1 MLHLMKYRLKQTL
14 REKSSMFWA
23 LCFPLILATLFRFAF
38 GSGSF
43 DEVFQK
49 IPVAV
54 VMTSEGNETFREFL
68 DAMDGDM
75 LKTEEMSEEKALKK
89 LAAGEVEGIFYD
101 TKRLAV
107 SSNSIKSSIL
117 NSLLDTYV
125 KNEAMMLDI
134 ASKHP
139 ERMQDALQAMGEFT
153 STTEEVS
160 AGGRSL
166 DTGLSFFFA
175 LMAMSCL
182 YGCFPGLQ
190 VMQET
195 RANLAALGARQ
206 CISPTHRLKRILAVS
221 LVTYGIQFVNSA
233 VALFY
238 IRFVL
243 KMDFGGN
250 MGGMLLICLMGSLI
264 GVSMGI
270 VVGCIGK
277 MREGAKVGI
286 VLAVSMISCGLAGL
300 YSSDIKVMA
309 EEAIP
314 WIGRVNPASVIA
326 DAFYCLNVYN
336 DKARYTQCLVTLAVM
351 SGVMVLAGFLFTR
364 RERYDSI

>member
-1 MLHLMKYRLKQTL
+1 MLHLMKYRLKQTM

-23 LCFPLILATLFRFAF
+23 LCFPLILATLFRFTL
-38 GSGSF
+38 GDGSF
-43 DEVFQK
+43 DEAFQE
-49 IPVAV
+49 IPVALV
-54 VMTSEGNETFREFL
+54 VTSEGDESFRKFL

-75 LKTEEMSEEKALKK
+75 LKIKEMSEEKALEQ
-89 LAAGEVEGIFYD
+89 LAAGKLEGIYYD
-101 TKRLAV
+101 TKELAV
-107 SSNSIKSSIL
+107 SSNSIRSSIL
-117 NSLLDTYV
+117 DSILDTYV
-125 KNEAMMLDI
+125 KNEAMVLDI
-134 ASKHP
+134 ASEHP
-139 ERMQDALQAMGEFT
+139 ERLPEVMEAMRGFA

-175 LMAMSCL
+175 LMAMACL

-206 CISPTHRLKRILAVS
+206 CISPTHKLKRILAVS
-221 LVTYGIQFVNSA
+221 TVTYAIQFVNTA
-233 VALFY
+233 IALFY

-250 MGGMLLICLMGSLI
+250 MAGMLLICLMGSLI

-270 VVGCIGK
+270 VVGCISKIG
-277 MREGAKVGI
+277 EGVKVGI
-286 VLAVSMISCGLAGL
+286 VLAISMISCGLAGL
-300 YSSDIKVMA
+300 FSADIKVLA
-309 EEAIP
+309 EEAVP
-314 WIGRVNPASVIA
+314 WLGRVNPASVIA

-336 DKARYTQCLVTLAVM
+336 DKVRYTKCLITLAAM
-351 SGVMVLAGFLFTR
+351 SMVLVLAGFLFTR